1 MTKIIY
7 NSFMTQQLRNCINPE
22 VHQGAVVFQLYNRLG
37 DVVVERGDQQTL
49 YIIPAMKNDSEVAI
63 GRWRGHISV
72 VH

>member
-1 MTKIIY
+1 
-7 NSFMTQQLRNCINPE
+7 MTQQLRNCINPE

>member
-1 MTKIIY
+1 
-7 NSFMTQQLRNCINPE
+7 MTQQLRNCINPK

>member
-1 MTKIIY
+1 
-7 NSFMTQQLRNCINPE
+7 
-22 VHQGAVVFQLYNRLG
+22 
-37 DVVVERGDQQTL
+37 L